1 MIIFADP
8 KKEYLFLKK
17 KINSQIIKVLNKG
30 VYTLGEET
38 KSFENN
44 FTKYI
49 GAKYSTSV
57 NSGTDAI
64 KISLLALGIGK
75 GDEVIT
81 SSHTALATIAAI
93 IDVGATP
100 VLIDIDNKTYN
111 LKTNQIKKSIT
122 KKTKAIIPVHIYGQS
137 CDMNSIK
144 IIANQHGLR
153 IIEDCSQATGSKY
166 KKNFVGT
173 FGDIGCFSFYP
184 TKNLAAFGD
193 GGMISTNNKV
203 IYNNVKSIKQYGW
216 NQFKSPKSKL
226 IGINSRLDEIQ
237 AAILNLKIKYLDTLI
252 KKRINIAKIFNNHI
266 DSKFYKLPFADP
278 QNKHSYHLYVIQSK
292 NRNKLIEEFKKHD
305 VFVGI
310 HYNHLITEYRG
321 YKKFLKVPFEI
332 KNTKK
337 LYDNAISIPN
347 HPYLKNNE
355 IKKILK
361 ILEKYRYV

>member
-1 MIIFADP
+1 MILFADP
-8 KKEYLFLKK
+8 KKEYFFLKK

-38 KSFENN
+38 KKFELN
-44 FTKYI
+44 FSKYI
-49 GAKYSTSV
+49 GTKYSTSV
-57 NSGTDAI
+57 NSGTDAL
-64 KISLLALGIGK
+64 KISLLALGIGM

-100 VLIDIDNKTYN
+100 VLLDIDNKTYN
-111 LKTNQIKKSIT
+111 LDTNLIKKSIT

-137 CDMNSIK
+137 CDMNTIK
-144 IIANQHGLR
+144 KITNQYGLR

-184 TKNLAAFGD
+184 SKNLAAFGD
-193 GGMISTNNKV
+193 GGMITTNNKT
-203 IYNNVKSIKQYGW
+203 IYNKVKSIKQYGW
-216 NQFKSPKSKL
+216 DQFKSPKSKI

-237 AAILNLKIKYLDTLI
+237 ASILNLKIKYLDSLI
-252 KKRINIAKIFNNHI
+252 KKRINIAKIFNREI

-278 QNKHSYHLYVIQSK
+278 QHKHSYHLYVLQSK
-292 NRNKLIEEFKKHD
+292 NRDKLIEEFKKHN
-305 VFVGI
+305 VFVGV
-310 HYNHLITEYRG
+310 HYTHLITKYRG
-321 YKKFLKVPFEI
+321 YKKFLKIPFEI

-355 IKKILK
+355 INKILK
-361 ILEKYRYV
+361 ILEKYKNV